1 MNYQTA
7 QQHLAALPEFS
18 VLIERIGDCTL
29 KPDTSLTPLQALVRS
44 VCYQQLHTK
53 AADKI
58 YARLF
63 TCLGGTNFSAATLL
77 AIDDNLLKQT
87 GLSARKIATIQA
99 LADAELSGLVP
110 NKQDAV
116 ALRETELIARITQ
129 VKGIG
134 PWTVQMWLIFHEGR
148 QDIWPVLDFGV
159 REGWRRLFQ
168 LEQQPTARELATMA
182 DSLAPYRS
190 IAAWYLW
197 RVPKQ

>member
-29 KPDTSLTPLQALVRS
+29 KPDTCLTPLQALVRS

-58 YARLF
+58 YARLLN
-63 TCLGGTNFSAATLL
+63 CIGGTNFSAATLL